1 VQGCGLK
8 ALQESGIV
16 ATSSAA
22 KTRNQEM
29 YFVVGED

>member
-16 ATSSAA
+16 ATSSSGEDAQP
-22 KTRNQEM
+22 RI